1 MASNNGS
8 SHSQGSVSWTA
19 LQVVIGTFYLILGA
33 SLMLLTVALIMVKTE
48 DVDPA
53 IVAVISSLVLGFII
67 LIIVWYF
74 ALRSENGSF
83 MILGIR
89 SPSISGWQLALWTAG
104 VFLVS
109 VLFTGF
115 YTVIIRQIG
124 IEVLLPPEDY
134 SDILLD
140 EIWLAVSFI
149 ALVLW
154 TPFTEELFFRGF
166 IYQGFSQTFG
176 DSKAILL
183 SAGIFSLF
191 HILAGP
197 GVLIPIFVSGLA
209 LAFLYH
215 KTGSLWPCIIVH
227 SIQNSFAVIAS
238 VINVDGS
245 NLSAIIP
252 QEIFSLLIVVVA

>member
-1 MASNNGS
+1 MVSNNGP
-8 SHSQGSVSWTA
+8 SHSQTSVSWTP
-19 LQVVIGTFYLILGA
+19 LQVVIGTFYLVLGA
-33 SLMLLTVALIMVKTE
+33 SLMLLAVALLMVKME
-48 DVDPA
+48 DLDPA
-53 IVAVISSLVLGFII
+53 IVAVISSLLLGLII
-67 LIIVWYF
+67 LMIVWHF
-74 ALRSENGSF
+74 ALRSKNGSF
-83 MILGIR
+83 KILGIR
-89 SPSISGWQLALWTAG
+89 SPRISGWQLACWTAG
-104 VFLVS
+104 MFLVS

-115 YTVIIRQIG
+115 YTVIIRHLG
-124 IEVLLPPEDY
+124 IEILLPPEDY

-140 EIWLAVSFI
+140 DSWFAVSFI

-154 TPFTEELFFRGF
+154 TPFTEEVFFRGF
-166 IYQGFSQTFG
+166 IYEGFSQTFG

-215 KTGSLWPCIIVH
+215 RTGSLWPCIVVH

-238 VINVDGS
+238 FVKVDGP

-252 QEIFSLLIVVVA
+252 QEIFSLLKLLVT

>member
-1 MASNNGS
+1 M
-8 SHSQGSVSWTA
+8 T
-19 LQVVIGTFYLILGA
+19 
-33 SLMLLTVALIMVKTE
+33 
-48 DVDPA
+48 
-53 IVAVISSLVLGFII
+53 
-67 LIIVWYF
+67 
-74 ALRSENGSF
+74 
-83 MILGIR
+83 
-89 SPSISGWQLALWTAG
+89 QLALWTAG

-166 IYQGFSQTFG
+166 IYQGFSHTYG

-215 KTGSLWPCIIVH
+215 KTGSLLPCILVH

-238 VINVDGS
+238 LINVDGQ

-252 QEIFSLLIVVVA
+252 QEIFRLLIVVVA

>member
-33 SLMLLTVALIMVKTE
+33 SLMLLTVALIMVKME
-48 DVDPA
+48 NVDPA
-53 IVAVISSLVLGFII
+53 IVAVISSLLLGLII
-67 LIIVWYF
+67 LMIVWYF
-74 ALRSENGSF
+74 ALRSKNGSF

-89 SPSISGWQLALWTAG
+89 SPRTSGWQLACWTAG

-124 IEVLLPPEDY
+124 IEILLPPEDY

-140 EIWLAVSFI
+140 DMWFAVSFI

-154 TPFTEELFFRGF
+154 TPFTEEVFFRGF
-166 IYQGFSQTFG
+166 IYEGFSQTFG

-215 KTGSLWPCIIVH
+215 RTGSLLPCIVVH

-238 VINVDGS
+238 FVNVDGP

-252 QEIFSLLIVVVA
+252 LEIFSLVELVVT

>member
-1 MASNNGS
+1 
-8 SHSQGSVSWTA
+8 
-19 LQVVIGTFYLILGA
+19 
-33 SLMLLTVALIMVKTE
+33 
-48 DVDPA
+48 
-53 IVAVISSLVLGFII
+53 
-67 LIIVWYF
+67 
-74 ALRSENGSF
+74 
-83 MILGIR
+83 MILCIR
-89 SPSISGWQLALWTAG
+89 SQRIHGWQLTLWTVG
-104 VFLVS
+104 MFLVS

-115 YTVIIRQIG
+115 YTVIIRQLG
-124 IEVLLPPEDY
+124 IEILLPPEDY

-140 EIWLAVSFI
+140 DMLFSVSFI

-154 TPFTEELFFRGF
+154 TPFTEEVFFRGF
-166 IYQGFSQTFG
+166 IYEGFSQTFG

-215 KTGSLWPCIIVH
+215 RTGSLLPCIVVH

-238 VINVDGS
+238 FVNVDGP

>member
-1 MASNNGS
+1 VALNNEP
-8 SHSQGSVSWTA
+8 SHSGDSVSWTA
-19 LQVVIGTFYLILGA
+19 LQVVIGIFYLVLGT
-33 SLMLLTVALIMVKTE
+33 SLMLLTVALTMVKTE

-53 IVAVISSLVLGFII
+53 IVAVISSLVLGLII
-67 LIIVWYF
+67 LTIVWYF
-74 ALRSENGSF
+74 ALRSGNGSF

-89 SPSISGWQLALWTAG
+89 SPIISGWQLACWTGG
-104 VFLVS
+104 VFLLS
-109 VLFTGF
+109 VVFTGF
-115 YTVIIRQIG
+115 YTVIIRQMG

-140 EIWLAVSFI
+140 DVWLVVSFV

-154 TPFTEELFFRGF
+154 TPFTEEVFFRGF
-166 IYQGFSQTFG
+166 IHEGFSQTFG

-215 KTGSLWPCIIVH
+215 KTGSLLPCIVVH
-227 SIQNSFAVIAS
+227 SIQNSLAVIAS
-238 VINVDGS
+238 IINADGS

-252 QEIFSLLIVVVA
+252 QETFRLLIVVVI